1 MAYKIENCAN
11 GDADYIIDKLV
22 EYNLS
27 QVPTEQE
34 TLFDTLDQ
42 SSRRLPIN

>member
-1 MAYKIENCAN
+1 MEYKIENCKD

-27 QVPTEQE
+27 QVLLNRKSCLTHL
-34 TLFDTLDQ
+34 T
-42 SSRRLPIN
+42 RR